1 MIKKVPIIAM
11 LVVLVFTTK
20 VNAQEIK
27 EMKATAYC
35 LQGQTASG
43 TQTRFGMCAGK
54 KEWIGKQV
62 FVFKKEDN
70 KYLGMYAV
78 EDTGGDAIK
87 SGAVIDIWLPNEQM
101 CKDFGTKDVIVVIGD

>member
-1 MIKKVPIIAM
+1 MIKKVPIILA
-11 LVVLVFTTK
+11 VFLFLSIPVHAK
-20 VNAQEIK
+20 EVK

-43 TQTRFGMCAGK
+43 TVTRFGICAGK

-62 FVFKKEDN
+62 FIFRKSDN
-70 KYLGMYAV
+70 KYLGAYII

-87 SGAVIDIWLPNEQM
+87 NGEVIDIWLPNEQM
-101 CKDFGTKDVIVVIGD
+101 CKDFGTKDIIAFIGD

>member
-11 LVVLVFTTK
+11 LAVLIMTTNA
-20 VNAQEIK
+20 NAQEIK

-62 FVFKKEDN
+62 FVFRKEDN